1 MTYAEKKFK
10 SLLLV
15 STLSMVLEYLV
26 VLLDNIIVGNI
37 MGEEFL
43 SAVTLMMPY
52 YTFCIFLRM
61 LVSIGTPIL
70 MTIEIGK
77 GSRKTANQYFS
88 QGVILSIML
97 GIISTV
103 MSIIFKHQILQLLG
117 VTSSTYLYAEA
128 YFNILIF
135 MPLIQPIG
143 STMFLVILSEG
154 NVNLASFTI
163 LFQMIINVMT
173 SFLLCQW
180 IGIAGVAL
188 GTIVSNVIAFLM
200 ILLHFRQKS
209 NQLNFKWHF
218 DYKKIFSILK
228 FGLNDAT
235 TYLFVASATLI
246 INRYLLRN
254 FGENAIIIFTVV
266 LNILTFLLMGFD
278 GIGQSIQ
285 SLINIY
291 YGENNT
297 KGIKKTMKVAFKTSL
312 IEGTLIMAIMLI
324 FATYIVKI
332 FGISDFELIKQ
343 AVTAVRIVSF
353 STILTSMVLLVTSY
367 YLYIEKIGLA
377 IMITAFSNFVF
388 RILCVIIFGKLLL
401 LTGVWIGIL
410 AGEIF
415 TILSIL
421 LLVRIISKGRTVPL
435 LIDKSMDEQIFSFD
449 IMATK
454 ESVMK
459 LRDSIESILLSKE
472 FDHKRILKVLLVVE
486 EQCMLTVE
494 KNRYKKIIV
503 ECTLNLNKGI
513 KLIIRDNS
521 DMYDSTDLDS
531 EVTSMANYTG
541 LMILGNITKSQYLP
555 TSGDNKVVF
564 TF

>member
-26 VLLDNIIVGNI
+26 ILLDNIIVGNM
-37 MGEEFL
+37 MGEEVL
-43 SAVTLMMPY
+43 SAVTLIMPY

-61 LVSIGTPIL
+61 LVSVGTPIL

-88 QGVILSIML
+88 QGVVLSIML

-103 MSIIFKHQILQLLG
+103 LSIAFKHQILQLLG
-117 VTSSTYLYAEA
+117 VTSSTYMYAEA

-135 MPLIQPIG
+135 MPLIQPIS
-143 STMFLVILSEG
+143 STIFLAILSEG
-154 NVNLASFTI
+154 NVNLTSFVI
-163 LFQMIINVMT
+163 LFQMIINVMV
-173 SFLLCQW
+173 SFFLCQW
-180 IGIAGVAL
+180 VGIAGVAL
-188 GTIVSNVIAFLM
+188 GTILSNVIAFLI

-209 NQLNFKWHF
+209 NQLKFRWHF
-218 DYKKIFSILK
+218 DYKKIFAILK

-235 TYLFVASATLI
+235 TYLFVGSATLI
-246 INRYLLRN
+246 INLYLLRN
-254 FGENAIIIFTVV
+254 FGENAIIVFTVI
-266 LNILTFLLMGFD
+266 LNVLTFLLMGFD

-312 IEGTLIMAIMLI
+312 IEGAVIMAIMLI
-324 FATYIVKI
+324 FANYIVKS

-343 AVTAVRIVSF
+343 TVTAIRIVSF

-377 IMITAFSNFVF
+377 ITITAFSNFIF
-388 RILCVIIFGKLLL
+388 RILCVIIFGKLFL
-401 LTGVWIGIL
+401 LTGVWIGIVV
-410 AGEIF
+410 GELF
-415 TILSIL
+415 TILLIPL
-421 LLVRIISKGRTVPL
+421 LGKAMSNGLTVPL
-435 LIDKSMDEQIFSFD
+435 LVDKSTDELIFSFD

-459 LRDSIESILLSKE
+459 LRDWIENILLSKE
-472 FDHKRILKVLLVVE
+472 FDHKRILKVILVVE

-494 KNRYKKIIV
+494 KNIYKEIII

-531 EVTSMANYTG
+531 QVTSMANYTG